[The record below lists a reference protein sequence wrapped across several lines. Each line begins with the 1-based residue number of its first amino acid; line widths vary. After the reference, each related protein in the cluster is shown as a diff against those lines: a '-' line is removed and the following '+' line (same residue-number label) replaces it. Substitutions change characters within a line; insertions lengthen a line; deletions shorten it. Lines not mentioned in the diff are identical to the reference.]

1 MVSVTGPEREESH
14 DFSRV
19 GDVKSSPHLRRP
31 DSSHLR
37 QEWNTVADNALRLD
51 EDVAE
56 RLVTALNTDV
66 SGLYILFNQVRK
78 HYWLVEG
85 AESRPLGEFLEGAAD
100 RLSEMTD
107 DIAIRIT
114 ALGGVPACG
123 PMGIR
128 QHAPLF
134 IEEAHHYDVRTSLA
148 RDLDGYAT
156 LAVLWRDHIEL
167 ADRLGDQA
175 TSELLRAHLQT
186 LEADAHVLDRYLAD
200 ETLVRHD
207 ALE

>member
-1 MVSVTGPEREESH
+1 MTST
-14 DFSRV
+14 
-19 GDVKSSPHLRRP
+19 PHLRQP
-31 DSSHLR
+31 DPSHVR
-37 QEWNTVADNALRLD
+37 QKWGTVADNALRL
-51 EDVAE
+51 ERDVAE
-56 RLVTALNTDV
+56 QLVTALNGEI

-85 AESRPLGEFLEGAAD
+85 VESGPIGDFLEDAAD
-100 RLSEMTD
+100 RLTEMTD

-128 QHAPLF
+128 QHAPMF
-134 IEEAHHYDVRTSLA
+134 IEEAHHYDVRSSLE

-156 LAVLWRDHIEL
+156 LAVQWREHIEL
-167 ADRLGDQA
+167 ADQFGDVA
-175 TSELLRAHLQT
+175 TSELLRRHLKT

-200 ETLVRHD
+200 ETLVVRD
-207 ALE
+207 ATG

>member
-1 MVSVTGPEREESH
+1 MTST
-14 DFSRV
+14 
-19 GDVKSSPHLRRP
+19 PHLRQP
-31 DSSHLR
+31 DPSHVR
-37 QEWNTVADNALRLD
+37 QEWGTVADNALRL
-51 EDVAE
+51 ERDVAE
-56 RLVTALNTDV
+56 QLVTALNSEI

-85 AESRPLGEFLEGAAD
+85 AELGPIGDFLEAAAD
-100 RLSEMTD
+100 RLTEMTD

-128 QHAPLF
+128 QHAPMF
-134 IEEAHHYDVRTSLA
+134 IEEAHHYDIRSSLE

-156 LAVLWRDHIEL
+156 LAVQWREHIAL
-167 ADRLGDQA
+167 ADQFGDVA
-175 TSELLRAHLQT
+175 TSELLCRHLKT

-200 ETLVRHD
+200 ETPVLRN
-207 ALE
+207 ATG